1 MGTLWARVDV
11 RGNVAP
17 KIRKAGRWAWQA
29 YEALTRIAKE
39 LNDGG
44 FVPDERAEGFEIGFW
59 CNLPDLADE
68 LEAARD
74 KLVKVGALTREV
86 GGYSFPEWKAQ
97 QEPDNT
103 NAARQKR
110 YRERKKREQEQQDD
124 TRDDPLQRVTTRDA
138 ASVTGDGGDETVT
151 SNGNHTNTKP
161 NATPPTS
168 ASRPRA
174 REPGPVQ
181 VTLPGEIYDELM
193 QAASNQTFVEYGRR
207 LLAKFN
213 ELTGKTYTFQNT
225 RVHTMAFT
233 IARFCS
239 SDGETVDPEKMA
251 AMGRMLRMVADPE
264 WRRSRHRSKRDWAT
278 FSRVFGAPEKT
289 EELLQDAITWGQ
301 EVGAPPPSPGA
312 ADAEPLDDEELDRI
326 AAEAAAT
333 HHRTKGGT
341 S

>member
-17 KIRKAGRWAWQA
+17 KIRKAGKWAWQA

-59 CNLPDLADE
+59 CNLPDEADE

-74 KLVKVGALTREV
+74 KLVKVGAIVREP
-86 GGYSFPEWKAQ
+86 GGFSFPDWKAQ

-110 YRERKKREQEQQDD
+110 YRERKKREREA
-124 TRDDPLQRVTTRDA
+124 TRDATLQPVTTRDN
-138 ASVTGDGGDETVT
+138 ASATGDAPATRDETYT
-151 SNGNHTNTKP
+151 RNGHQTTPTP
-161 NATPPTS
+161 NPTLPS
-168 ASRPRA
+168 ASRSRA
-174 REPGPVQ
+174 RGPAVSQ
-181 VTLPGEIYDELM
+181 VTHPGEVMMEAWE
-193 QAASNQTFVEYGRR
+193 AASNPVFVEYGER

-213 ELTGKTYTFQNT
+213 ELTGKSYEFKNT
-225 RVHTMAFT
+225 RVHTMAYT

-239 SDGETVDPEKMA
+239 SDGETVDDVKVR

-289 EELLQDAITWGQ
+289 GELLQDAITWGQ
-301 EVGAPPPSPGA
+301 EVGVSPADPNAFGGA
-312 ADAEPLDDEELDRI
+312 PLDDEELDRL
-326 AAEAAAT
+326 AAEAAQT
-333 HHRTKGGT
+333 HHRTGEGGT
-341 S
+341 